1 MTMNTITESDLLAI
15 SGGNF
20 AHDAGYVIGATASWI
35 CAIGGLQC
43 GMPGMFAEK
52 VSAIIYL

>member
-1 MTMNTITESDLLAI
+1 MIMNTIAESDLLAI

-35 CAIGGLQC
+35 CAFGGLQC
-43 GMPGMFAEK
+43 GMPNMLAEK
-52 VSAIIYL
+52 VAALIYL

>member
-1 MTMNTITESDLLAI
+1 MNTITESDLLVI
-15 SGGNF
+15 NGGNF

-52 VSAIIYL
+52 VAAIIYL